1 MPTTDGDSLGPT
13 LQRRLRRELDRVQP
27 RFSPPR
33 YRSAAPPEVRTWR
46 FAPAALGVSLVG
58 ILALSAFL
66 ATGSANPVV
75 WTQRVVTVIESN
87 PTPTPE
93 ASPVQPKAAP
103 QAGPAQ
109 APRHQAPV
117 TSQPP
122 EHSETPES
130 GRNSEPSESP
140 EPSDGRSG
148 SGSSGPPEH

>member
-13 LQRRLRRELDRVQP
+13 LRWRLHRELDRVQP

-33 YRSAAPPEVRTWR
+33 YRSAGPSLVRTWR
-46 FAPAALGVSLVG
+46 FAPAALGVSLVS

-75 WTQRVVTVIESN
+75 WTQHVVTVIESN
-87 PTPTPE
+87 PTPSPE

-103 QAGPAQ
+103 QVGPVHVPQ
-109 APRHQAPV
+109 HQAPV

-122 EHSETPES
+122 EHSETPEPRPS
-130 GRNSEPSESP
+130 SEPSESP
-140 EPSDGRSG
+140 EPSDDHSG
-148 SGSSGPPEH
+148 SGNSGPTEH